1 MVLWVGPCSGI
12 QGIVLWK
19 LCSKFFSECLD
30 NHRVTFSVLK
40 YCVIS
45 LQIRLSLLLSHFLLL
60 VLNLLMELVQ
70 GQTGVCSSMA
80 LSDWA
85 LLLVSSLWNLDS
97 HGVHLSLLVFELFI
111 YQLLSLA
118 LSALFVKSLGCW
130 HGVSVFHQLN
140 NLLRDWVDM
149 RLS

>member
-1 MVLWVGPCSGI
+1 
-12 QGIVLWK
+12 
-19 LCSKFFSECLD
+19 
-30 NHRVTFSVLK
+30 
-40 YCVIS
+40 
-45 LQIRLSLLLSHFLLL
+45 
-60 VLNLLMELVQ
+60 MEFVQ

-85 LLLVSSLWNLDS
+85 LLFVTGLWNLDS

-118 LSALFVKSLGCW
+118 LSAMFVKSLGCW
-130 HGVSVFHQLN
+130 HGVPIFHQLN
-140 NLLRDWVDM
+140 NLLRYRVNM